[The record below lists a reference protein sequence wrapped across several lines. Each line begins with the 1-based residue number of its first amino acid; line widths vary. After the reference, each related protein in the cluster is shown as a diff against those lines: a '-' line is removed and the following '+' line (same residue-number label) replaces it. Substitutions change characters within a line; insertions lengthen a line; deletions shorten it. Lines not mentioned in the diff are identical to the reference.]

1 MRSKQTPKHKITLF
15 EPAKIFLAILLVA
28 FFFFAPVSQPEE
40 ERTLET
46 RQEYFPTLH
55 LFASSADACPFK
67 CVRCTVWDPNAWP
80 NNCVEYYCDTDCEN
94 DPGNG
99 GGTQPPSIN
108 HNLDCQ
114 QPGLNGW
121 CIGALV
127 INMTASDPQGQQVI
141 ISGNI
146 NGANFTC
153 TANPC
158 SINLPE
164 GAGLVSYRADSFT
177 GLSASGSAFF
187 YLDATTPQI
196 NGNISA
202 SPGINGW
209 YNSQA
214 FVTASASDALSGF
227 ASLEVNIDN
236 TGWASYSDTIFTD
249 GTHTIQFRASDN
261 AGNVAET
268 DIQVINVDTTAPTLN
283 LAATGTTGQ
292 DGWYISAV
300 TLTPTA
306 SDDLSGLASLE
317 VTIDGITWNSVHAPI
332 TLSDGTYTMQFRATD
347 QAGNVSLTPLRKV
360 NIDATTPSLNL
371 NIIGT
376 KGQNSWYVT
385 HVSVTPN
392 ASDAGAGINK
402 IEAAVNQGTWTI
414 IASPLSF
421 TDGIHSY
428 QIRVTDNAGN
438 VTETPVLSLMVDT
451 IAPAIAI
458 DDDTL
463 HLGDTLYYNF
473 EDLGSGLWI
482 NRTVIE
488 DDDEKYKKV
497 VWLTEAV
504 GQKANGEVRWDGIF
518 ADSTRAALGEY
529 FITLKISDRAG
540 NETMRTA
547 VVKVTPLSALI
558 PIPAFTPPSNP
569 PLPLGGDLEEEETP
583 LEFGGMNNG
592 NAGGEVDP
600 VISGGQAVVQGK
612 TGWTS
617 ESTSFSS
624 GNQSANL
631 PSDTSNILW
640 GATAAA
646 VLGMTLADWQRKR
659 EEEEAA
665 RRAAERAKEIPDDVR
680 ARRRAMVIAKNEAKR
695 AQERAWEQAKQAQ
708 NKKPEIDED
717 SFMQKTYKK
726 ILSTAN
732 VITGMSTWKTQGD
745 TKAKEQA
752 HQNDVSAARW
762 AGSASVAQA
771 KQSVEPSKWEQ
782 TVSWIDQHQ
791 PLAALGAGSL
801 VALAAIAI
809 VVVIS
814 APISLP
820 LIAATALAAA
830 ATTTGLVTAGTIA
843 LNNHYDRPAT
853 TNLASNIL
861 LGVTAAVVVSG
872 LGLSAIY
879 LATNLAAIAA
889 PAITSA
895 CAANPNVCS
904 QIGPAIDMVEQGI
917 LAIQFGVQTITGN
930 PEAPLTYVE
939 WQLESNDGGIP
950 GNLILGETAEQLA
963 KLTPEAL
970 ELVVKHGDE
979 IIPLLVEYGDDA
991 VDIIKRYGDDGI
1003 EVLLKIGNNP
1013 NVIRLIKRFEEP
1025 AVELLKTMDVA
1036 SAGKLLN
1043 NLDPDVLDYA
1053 MEQGPDALSALSR
1066 WKPAELEEFG
1076 IELAL
1081 RSKKDAQVLEDISKL
1096 ISLGPLDPKKPTSE
1110 QMELIRSIAENSM
1123 QYSENG
1129 QVVLGKWID
1138 YGNGFTQVA
1147 RETGSVH
1154 YSPHPDMWEMFD
1166 AFGNT
1171 NREEAAW
1178 LVNQQVIQKGVEKGL
1193 PFEYTLEG
1201 LPYDKVELDESAIE
1215 KIWEGGENTDEIYA
1229 NIKYALGVDKI
1240 PVRLRELVELYSA
1253 GYTYSFDAT
1262 TNSYTFIK

>member
-1 MRSKQTPKHKITLF
+1 MRRKQTPKYQITFF
-15 EPAKIFLAILLVA
+15 EPVKIFLAILLVA
-28 FFFFAPVSQPEE
+28 LFFFVPVSPPED
-40 ERTLET
+40 ERTLKT
-46 RQEYFPTLH
+46 HREYFPALRF
-55 LFASSADACPFK
+55 FASSVDACPFK

-99 GGTQPPSIN
+99 GGTQPPSIS
-108 HNLDCQ
+108 HDLDCQ
-114 QPGLNGW
+114 QTGLNGW
-121 CIGALV
+121 CIDALV
-127 INMTASDPQGQQVI
+127 INITASDPQGQQVI
-141 ISGNI
+141 INGNI

-153 TANPC
+153 TTNPC

-164 GAGLVSYRADSFT
+164 GAGLVSYRVDSLT

-196 NGNISA
+196 DGNISA
-202 SPGINGW
+202 SSGINGW

-214 FVTASASDALSGF
+214 FVTALASDALSGL

-236 TGWASYSDTIFTD
+236 TGWASYSDTTFTD
-249 GTHTIQFRASDN
+249 GMHTIQFRASDN
-261 AGNVAET
+261 AGNVTET
-268 DIQVINVDTTAPTLN
+268 VVQVVNIDTTAPALSLVT
-283 LAATGTTGQ
+283 TGTTGQ
-292 DGWYISAV
+292 DGWYVSTV
-300 TLTPTA
+300 TLIPTT
-306 SDDLSGLASLE
+306 SDALSGLASLE
-317 VTIDGITWNSVHAPI
+317 ATTDGVTWNSVHAPI
-332 TLSDGTYTMQFRATD
+332 TLGDGTYTVQFRATD
-347 QAGNVSLTPLRKV
+347 QAGNVSLTPLQQV
-360 NIDATTPSLNL
+360 NVDATTPSLSLDIN
-371 NIIGT
+371 GT
-376 KGQNSWYVT
+376 KGQNGWYVT
-385 HVSVTPN
+385 HVSLTPYP
-392 ASDAGAGINK
+392 SDAGAGVNK
-402 IEAAVNQGTWTI
+402 IEAAINNGTWSI
-414 IASPLSF
+414 VNGPLSLS
-421 TDGIHSY
+421 DGIHSY
-428 QIRVTDNAGN
+428 QIRATDNAGN
-438 VTETPVLSLMVDT
+438 VTETPLLSLKVDT
-451 IAPAIAI
+451 LAPAIAM
-458 DDDTL
+458 DDDL
-463 HLGDTLYYNF
+463 LNLGDTLYYDL
-473 EDLGSGLWI
+473 EDIGSGLWI

-497 VWLTEAV
+497 VWLTKAV
-504 GQKANGEVRWDGIF
+504 GQKANGEIRWDGVF
-518 ADSTRAALGEY
+518 SDGTRAASGEY

-547 VVKVTPLSALI
+547 VVKVTPFSTLI
-558 PIPAFTPPSNP
+558 PIPVFTPPSNP
-569 PLPLGGDLEEEETP
+569 PLPLGEDLEEETP

-592 NAGGEVDP
+592 NTGGEAGTV
-600 VISGGQAVVQGK
+600 VSGGQVVVQGK
-612 TGWTS
+612 TGWMS

-624 GNQSANL
+624 GNRSANV
-631 PSDTSNILW
+631 PSNTSNILW
-640 GATAAA
+640 GAAAAA

-665 RRAAERAKEIPDDVR
+665 RLAAERAKEVPDDVL
-680 ARRRAMVIAKNEAKR
+680 AKRRAKVMAKNEAKR
-695 AQERAWEQAKQAQ
+695 AQERAWEQARQAQ
-708 NKKPEIDED
+708 NAKPEIDED

-732 VITGMSTWKTQGD
+732 VIPGMSEWKKQED

-762 AGSASVAQA
+762 AGSASVAQTR
-771 KQSVEPSKWEQ
+771 QSVEPSKWEQ

-791 PLAALGAGSL
+791 SLAALGTGSL

-843 LNNHYDRPAT
+843 LNNHYDRPST

-861 LGVTAAVVVSG
+861 LGATAAIVVSG

-879 LATNLAAIAA
+879 LATNLAAIAG
-889 PAITSA
+889 PAITGA
-895 CAANPNVCS
+895 CAVNPNVCS
-904 QIGPAIDMVEQGI
+904 QIGPAIDMVEQGV

-930 PEAPLTYVE
+930 PEAPLTYAE
-939 WQLESNDGGIP
+939 WQLELNDGGTP
-950 GNLILGETAEQLA
+950 GNLLLSETAEQLA

-970 ELVVKHGDE
+970 ELAVKYGDE
-979 IIPLLVEYGDDA
+979 IIPLLIKYGDDGA
-991 VDIIKRYGDDGI
+991 DIIKRYGDDGI
-1003 EVLLKIGNNP
+1003 EVLLKIGNDP
-1013 NVIRLIKRFEEP
+1013 NTIQLIKRYEEP
-1025 AVELLKTMDVA
+1025 AIELLGTMDVE
-1036 SAGKLLN
+1036 SAGKLLS

-1066 WKPAELEEFG
+1066 WKPAELKEFG
-1076 IELAL
+1076 IELVI

-1096 ISLGPLDPKKPTSE
+1096 TSLGPLDPKNPTSE

-1178 LVNQQVIQKGVEKGL
+1178 LVNQQVIQKGIDKGL
-1193 PFEYTLEG
+1193 PFEYTRPL
-1201 LPYDKVELDESAIE
+1201 A
-1215 KIWEGGENTDEIYA
+1215 
-1229 NIKYALGVDKI
+1229 
-1240 PVRLRELVELYSA
+1240 
-1253 GYTYSFDAT
+1253 
-1262 TNSYTFIK
+1262 